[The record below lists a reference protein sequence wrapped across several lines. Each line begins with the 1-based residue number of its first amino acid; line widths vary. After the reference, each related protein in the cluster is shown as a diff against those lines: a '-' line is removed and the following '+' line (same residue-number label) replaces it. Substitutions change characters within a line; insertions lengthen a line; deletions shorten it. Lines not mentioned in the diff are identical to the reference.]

1 MSNKIKSP
9 NEKSNGFIWAIV
21 AVLVIA
27 VIVVG
32 YIVYSGKDAK
42 TEWIAEREFQ
52 DVQFEAELDGDAVIL
67 KADSAT
73 EGTPS
78 ANLFEDFSCSYCSQ
92 LAIAT
97 DGQMKDAVEGG
108 ELVVHVQ
115 PLHFLDRDNAS
126 GNSHRALAASLA
138 TLEYGDA
145 DLYWNYRSLL
155 LEEQSEIANQWS
167 DEDYAAAAGAMGA
180 SEEVVSAIE
189 NGEFM
194 EQAATIG
201 DANGTYLQEETGS
214 LSSPRVLQDGKD
226 IAEDNIQAWVEIA
239 KQG

>member
-32 YIVYSGKDAK
+32 YIVYSSKDAK
-42 TEWIAEREFQ
+42 TEWVADREFQ
-52 DVQFEAELDGDAVIL
+52 DVQFEAVLDGDMITL
-67 KADSAT
+67 KSDSAT
-73 EGTPS
+73 ESTPV
-78 ANLFEDFSCSYCSQ
+78 AGLFEDFSCPHCST

-108 ELVVHVQ
+108 ELVVNIE
-115 PLHFLDRDNAS
+115 PLHFQDRGNAT

-138 TLEYGDA
+138 VLEYGDT

-155 LEEQSEIANQWS
+155 MEEQEEIANKWS

-180 SEEVVSAIE
+180 PDAAVSAITE
-189 NGEFM
+189 GEFM
-194 EQAATIG
+194 EQATAIG
-201 DANGTYLQEETGS
+201 DANATYLQEQTGS
-214 LSSPRVLQDGKD
+214 VSSPRVLQDGKD
-226 IAEDNIQAWVEIA
+226 IAENNIQEWVEVA